1 MSRKQQR
8 NKELSLTFVKGRL
21 SLFLDGRAPKVLTE
35 VIARLGVQPILLP
48 PYQVLPEPVS
58 CHPDMLLYD
67 MGDKLLVYRDY
78 YAENEALFDGISVML
93 TDHPV
98 GDKYPSD
105 VGMDA
110 LALGEYLFCLPRATC
125 PEILNGR
132 HIVPVKQGYAA
143 CSALKISENAIVT
156 SDSSIAEAAE
166 EKGISV
172 LRIRPGFIE
181 LPGYDYGFI
190 GGTAFF
196 LGDTLYFAGDLSL
209 HPDGDAI
216 ADFCKNQGVTAKS
229 LLAGKKLADLGFLKY
244 NQKAM

>member
-1 MSRKQQR
+1 MSRNKQR
-8 NKELSLTFVKGRL
+8 NKELSWTYVKGRL
-21 SLFLDGRAPKVLTE
+21 SLFLDSRASGELSE
-35 VIARLGVQPILLP
+35 AIARLGVQPVLLP
-48 PYQVLPEPVS
+48 PYRSLPEPVA

-78 YAENEALFDGISVML
+78 YAKNKALFDGISVML
-93 TDHPV
+93 TEHPA
-98 GDKYPSD
+98 GNKYPSD

-125 PEILNGR
+125 PEILNR
-132 HIVPVKQGYAA
+132 HHVVPVKQGYTA
-143 CSALKISENAIVT
+143 CSALKVSEHAIVT
-156 SDSSIAEAAE
+156 SDSSIADAAE
-166 EKGISV
+166 GKGISV

-190 GGTAFF
+190 GGTAFR
-196 LGDTLYFAGDLSL
+196 LGDTLYFSGDLSL

-216 ADFCKNQGVTAKS
+216 ADFCENQGVTAKS